1 MPHSDLIL
9 FFVQLAA
16 MLGCAVLF
24 GHIARLVHQPAVL
37 GELIGGI
44 VLGPTLLG
52 HLFPAAHQWL
62 FPPSD
67 TLAIAQ
73 DGLIK
78 LGMLFFMFVA
88 GLEINLRQVRRQ
100 GRQAALISIL
110 GIVVPLGLGIGLVY
124 MWPSLWGAVV
134 QDRLWLFALFL
145 GAALSISALPVIAR
159 ILVDLGLLD
168 TPLGTLVMVAATVND
183 LIGWALFA
191 VVLSYLVPAAHTS
204 PELLLGQVIAFSL
217 LTLVVSYWI
226 GLRAMAWLHDHL
238 AWPGGFI
245 GVAAVLVL
253 VAAALAELFGLHAF
267 FGAFLVGVGLGQG
280 TKKSYEAYQTIHHF
294 AVNFLAPIY
303 FVSIGLQADFVSHFD
318 IVLVSI
324 VTLTACVGKIGGASL
339 GARLAGLE
347 LREALTVGFSL
358 NARGAMEIILASIA
372 LDHALIDQRI
382 FVAMVIMALA
392 TSMISG
398 PAIRQVQGQR
408 MPLSASRQIASQE

>member
-16 MLGCAVLF
+16 MLGCAMLF
-24 GHIARLVHQPAVL
+24 GHMARKLHQPAVL
-37 GELIGGI
+37 GELVGGI
-44 VLGPTLLG
+44 VLGPSILG
-52 HLFPAAHQWL
+52 GVFPQIYNGL

-67 TLAIAQ
+67 TLAVAQ

-88 GLEINLRQVRRQ
+88 GLEINLRQVRQQ
-100 GRQAALISIL
+100 GQQATLISVL
-110 GIVVPLGLGIGLVY
+110 GIAVPLGLGLGLVVT
-124 MWPSLWGAVV
+124 WPEVWGDVV
-134 QDRLWLFALFL
+134 QERLWLFALFL
-145 GAALSISALPVIAR
+145 GAALSISALPVITR
-159 ILVDLGLLD
+159 ILVDLRLLD
-168 TPLGTLVMVAATVND
+168 SPLGTLVMVAATVND

-191 VVLSYLVPAAHTS
+191 VVLSYLVPNHTP
-204 PELLLGQVIAFSL
+204 PELLLGQVVAFSL
-217 LTLVVSYWI
+217 LTLVLSYWI
-226 GLRAMAWLHDHL
+226 GLHVMAWLHDHL

-280 TKKSYEAYQTIHHF
+280 TKRSYEAYQTIHHF

-303 FVSIGLQADFVSHFD
+303 FVSIGLRADFVSHFD
-318 IVLVSI
+318 LRLVAI
-324 VTLTACVGKIGGASL
+324 VTLAACLGKIGGASL
-339 GARLAGLE
+339 GARLAGMTP
-347 LREALTVGFSL
+347 RDALTVGFAL

-372 LDHALIDQRI
+372 LDHDLIDQRI

-398 PAIRQVQGQR
+398 PAIRQVQGKNA
-408 MPLSASRQIASQE
+408 PLTASEQVLP